1 MADGNAAEVGTVGNE
16 GMLGV
21 SVLIAERAGGTSA
34 HVQIPGEGLRMPA
47 RTFREA
53 VSRSASLQ
61 DRVQRYSFA
70 LFNQVTQVAA
80 CNRFHDVEQPTAR
93 WFLMVQDRMPVDGF
107 PLTHEVLSLMLG
119 VRRLSVTVAAGRLSS
134 AGLIESRRGQV
145 TITNR
150 AGLEARSCECYRS
163 IWDEYEL
170 AMKAGD

>member
-1 MADGNAAEVGTVGNE
+1 
-16 GMLGV
+16 
-21 SVLIAERAGGTSA
+21 
-34 HVQIPGEGLRMPA
+34 
-47 RTFREA
+47 
-53 VSRSASLQ
+53 
-61 DRVQRYSFA
+61 VQRYSFA

-93 WFLMVQDRMPVDGF
+93 WFLMVQDRMPGDGF